1 MTTLPITGV
10 QSRIETGEAEAVG
23 PMRSLAPSVATGE
36 KGSAFADTLAQ
47 SERVGAHRP
56 LVRHEAEKVSP
67 LQEFEAFALRNF
79 VESMLPDEKS
89 TFFGSGTAGSIWRS
103 MLAEHLGASLAEN
116 GGIGIADIVSERDAR
131 AGAKSE
137 TSTAPRSAPAAD
149 ILARLS
155 TPFDLSDNFSDE

>member
-10 QSRIETGEAEAVG
+10 QSRIETGEAEAAG
-23 PMRSLAPSVATGE
+23 PMRPMAPSTAARDEGA
-36 KGSAFADTLAQ
+36 AFAETLSQ

-56 LVRHEAEKVSP
+56 LVRHEAQKASP

-116 GGIGIADIVSERDAR
+116 GGIGIADIVAERDPR
-131 AGAKSE
+131 AGKKSDVN
-137 TSTAPRSAPAAD
+137 SASRSAPAGD

-155 TPFDLSDNFSDE
+155 TSFDPSDNFPDE